1 MKSAQPDSVREKN
14 RRWISRP
21 DDGEN
26 GRRLPAEA
34 RNGNGAPASADADAR
49 GGFAVRFVRYLYR
62 ARPFRFLTAPML
74 WFCILPIG
82 FIHLSAIVFKF
93 VCFPVF
99 GIPFVRARDYI
110 AMDRHRLGY
119 LGTVAKL
126 NCAYCGYVNGV
137 LAYVT
142 EIAGRT
148 EQYWC
153 PIKHALRL
161 KAVHKRYA
169 HFLDYGDAEQFR
181 RRFERVRHDFGDVQG
196 SVGGSGK

>member
-1 MKSAQPDSVREKN
+1 M
-14 RRWISRP
+14 
-21 DDGEN
+21 G
-26 GRRLPAEA
+26 
-34 RNGNGAPASADADAR
+34 
-49 GGFAVRFVRYLYR
+49 RFVRFLYR
-62 ARPFRFLTAPML
+62 ARPLRFPSAPML

-82 FIHLSAIVFKF
+82 FMHLAALAFQF

-110 AMDRHRLGY
+110 AMDRHRLCY
-119 LGTVAKL
+119 PGTVAKL

-161 KAVHKRYA
+161 KAMHKRYG

-181 RRFERVRHDFGDVQG
+181 DCFERVRRDFADVERADDA
-196 SVGGSGK
+196 GGK